1 MRSRLPWE
9 SLAAFSDE
17 IESGGSSREGRSR
30 LKLESF
36 SDEVF
41 CYVSTFSSPGLQN
54 GLCWQKVSLFES
66 SLGSAWMLRSPRSL
80 DDVTD
85 EVFC

>member
-1 MRSRLPWE
+1 MRNFVESGCPSLQEKVVRVARCMRSRLPSE
-9 SLAAFSDE
+9 SLAST
-17 IESGGSSREGRSR
+17 RRSR
-30 LKLESF
+30 MRYF
-36 SDEVF
+36 V
-41 CYVSTFSSPGLQN
+41 
-54 GLCWQKVSLFES
+54 ES